1 MKTILVSLTMAGM
14 GVASAGVAPIGPDFV
29 SAAPRA
35 YIDSSL
41 VASPAM
47 NRIDPVDVIPFDPDS
62 TVLTEDTKIQIDAAA
77 RWLLRHPSHRIV
89 LEGHTDR
96 SGADLYNE
104 DLANRRIS
112 AVRSRLL
119 LRGIS
124 NDRVINITYGE
135 AEADDP
141 LDPGDRRVVMFATR
155 QSPRAVIAQQ
165 FAARDVIIATWT
177 DRTSFLTLQP
187 PERDVVGRR

>member
-14 GVASAGVAPIGPDFV
+14 GVASAGVAPIGPDVV

-62 TVLTEDTKIQIDAAA
+62 TVLTDDTKIQIDAAA

-89 LEGHTDR
+89 LEGHADR
-96 SGADLYNE
+96 SGSDLYNE

-112 AVRSRLL
+112 AVRNRLL
-119 LRGIS
+119 LRGIAS
-124 NDRVINITYGE
+124 DRVATSSAAASALWSALAGS
-135 AEADDP
+135 
-141 LDPGDRRVVMFATR
+141 GDTDGAPDSVR
-155 QSPRAVIAQQ
+155 SPSGCT
-165 FAARDVIIATWT
+165 AR
-177 DRTSFLTLQP
+177 S
-187 PERDVVGRR
+187 